1 MLHKKNTA
9 NLSKDDKTLNT
20 PDEFRLDQN
29 SPNPFNIRT
38 TIHFSTPRQ
47 CNVKLV
53 VYNLREE
60 LMCILHKGQ
69 LSPGRYIL
77 EWDGMDAEGQRLKNG
92 SYVYRLEADG
102 FVATRR
108 LKIGNG

>member
-1 MLHKKNTA
+1 MYHKKTIA
-9 NLSKDDKTLNT
+9 KLSRDDKTLNI

-29 SPNPFNIRT
+29 NPNPFQIRT
-38 TIHFSTPRQ
+38 AIHFSTPRQ
-47 CNVKLV
+47 CDVKLA

-60 LMCILHKGQ
+60 LMCILYKGQ
-69 LSPGRYIL
+69 LAPGRFIV
-77 EWDGMDAEGQRLKNG
+77 EWEGMDAGGLRLKNG

-108 LKIGNG
+108 LRIGNG